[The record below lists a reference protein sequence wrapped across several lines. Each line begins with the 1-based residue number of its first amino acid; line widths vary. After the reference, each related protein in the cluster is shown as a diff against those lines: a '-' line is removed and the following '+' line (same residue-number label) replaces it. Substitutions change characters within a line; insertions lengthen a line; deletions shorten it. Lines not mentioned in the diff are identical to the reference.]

1 VTTAITLA
9 AVLVSLALIG
19 TGWLAAHII
28 ADAIGDVAVA
38 IRTQPAF
45 QIDLVHHDAPDP
57 REPWQEGE

>member
-1 VTTAITLA
+1 MTTAILIA
-9 AVLVSLALIG
+9 ATLVSLAVIG
-19 TGWLAAHII
+19 AAWLAASIL

>member
-1 VTTAITLA
+1 MNTAIILA

-38 IRTQPAF
+38 IRTQPSL
-45 QIDLVHHDAPDP
+45 QIDVVHTDHEP